1 MSDRGLVAGM
11 IEVSDNG
18 PVRLVTFNRPQAR
31 NAFNFEMYQAVAGAL
46 RAAEADDSVHVVVLT
61 GRGSAFSSGQDLGE
75 LEAIAAG
82 RAVAASE
89 GGFRELLDVLEGFEL
104 PIVAAVNGDAVGLGF
119 TILAHCDLVLLARRA
134 RLKLPFVSMGVPP
147 EAASSYLL
155 PARMGWQAAALAL
168 LGGDWV
174 SADEAV
180 SCGLALAQFPDDE
193 LLTAAVEVAGR
204 IAASPR
210 PALRQIKRLMLAAQA
225 HRYGLPASGK
235 KPPSPSSSHAPT
247 RHPRRAEVPATSSVA
262 SEDAAPSPRPP

>member
-1 MSDRGLVAGM
+1 M
-11 IEVSDNG
+11 IEVADHG
-18 PVRLVTFNRPQAR
+18 RVRLVTLVRPEAR
-31 NAFNFEMYQAVAGAL
+31 NAFNFEMYEAVAGAL
-46 RAAEADDSVHVVVLT
+46 RGAEADESLHVVVLT

-82 RAVAASE
+82 RVEAGSE
-89 GGFRELLDVLEGFEL
+89 AGFRGLLDVVERFEL
-104 PIVAAVNGDAVGLGF
+104 PVVAAVNGDAVGLGF

-193 LLTAAVEVAGR
+193 LLAAALDLAGR

-210 PALRQIKRLMLAAQA
+210 PSLRQIKRLMLAAQA
-225 HRYGLPASGK
+225 PHVRAAREREETAFARLFSRA
-235 KPPSPSSSHAPT
+235 APT
-247 RHPRRAEVPATSSVA
+247 
-262 SEDAAPSPRPP
+262 APPI